1 MWKLSK
7 YLLIA
12 VIFLSQNIY
21 AQTPG
26 IIEASVDKRKVATGE
41 IFTYT
46 LKVEGDF
53 ISPKLTI
60 PKFNDFTIV
69 SQNQERQY
77 TSKGSSTALT
87 VKITYHLFALNPG
100 SFTIEA
106 ASVKDKEKELKTQ
119 TIVIEAAGEAIKE
132 KVKVAPY
139 TGKGVD
145 L

>member
-46 LKVEGDF
+46 LKVEGEF
-53 ISPKLTI
+53 ISPKITI
-60 PKFNDFTIV
+60 PKFNDFTIA

-100 SFTIEA
+100 SFTIEG
-106 ASVKDKEKELKTQ
+106 ASVKDKERELKAK
-119 TIVIEAAGEAIKE
+119 TIVIEATGRAIKE
-132 KVKVAPY
+132 KIKAAPHI
-139 TGKGVD
+139 TKGID
-145 L
+145 I